1 MKNILLTPMILV
13 SIKSVKAKL
22 YANVKQA
29 RTIKDASI
37 LFIIEKFIIIDK
49 VKKIPETLKFRGL

>member
-13 SIKSVKAKL
+13 SIKSVKARL

-29 RTIKDASI
+29 STIKDASI
-37 LFIIEKFIIIDK
+37 LFIIEKFIITDM

>member
-1 MKNILLTPMILV
+1 MILV

-29 RTIKDASI
+29 RTIKEASI

-49 VKKIPETLKFRGL
+49 VKKIPETLKCRGL